1 MSLKE
6 IARSASQSIK
16 SATADSDGQ
25 ATLDV
30 IEKYLDEQTS
40 SDTDNSTQNSGDN
53 AIDKLS
59 TELIALFGQTGIPLK
74 DAAAVSSSPEAV
86 LTHNQHFLIL
96 CFVHHLLPIL
106 KSPRIF
112 QDWWEPVLKPI
123 LTTAPYTDQIK
134 KEAREIVSDCLIA
147 EQKQCR
153 KNPAAEPKYC
163 RFIVDQYLAWAESYH
178 QREEINLEELENST
192 GKDETDRMKMQHQA
206 LLDLEQDEWSKNLK
220 IILLTLGADQPKP
233 FFMLLNEYFL
243 SSKHRLQVVY
253 LLSEFMIRKRT
264 HLHEILETAL
274 FNSMLQ
280 SLMYDNSTT
289 LIAISVTNMIM
300 LLPRICTSLPPFLP
314 KLFYIFARALCWDQ
328 LRDMRKNKSPKGY
341 TPEDK
346 GNSQQ
351 EHDNWDC
358 VDYTFSKLSAPPSNP
373 QTGPF
378 FTSLYGLYPCNF
390 LRFLHKPYGYFKTN
404 GFNLPEEF
412 DEETFRTRTMLQ
424 VTRHMLHP
432 NLVSMDPETEL
443 TDRSRWMKME
453 PPDVIAQIMSLDLTN
468 AASRV
473 AFSAGNEREHY
484 QPQDLLDETLWVQTG
499 NITRLDKDVLAPEK
513 SILKEKDN
521 EEDNEG
527 TKGHEDE
534 NNETC
539 VETLEET
546 CEDVS
551 KEANAENEVI
561 DENNQFKPSISE
573 CEANEVTKPTQST
586 STSTKSKSKPKPKP
600 KPMIS
605 NIIQV
610 HRALKSGVE
619 VLVGDDIWDAG
630 LERLSSPPPSGVNTP
645 QLEDHGV
652 ASHTQNSEVPKD
664 NCPNLPETRHLVA
677 ALKREVLLLR
687 NELNFEL
694 FLKQQH
700 LQHIGRLHREH
711 VLDSSVEAE
720 RQQLYNT
727 TRMLKAQLKQTTDT
741 LEKLKLESAMTKQK
755 HIKWEDEQ
763 SSKLRG
769 YREMRKDWKHQ
780 ADAAQLQLAEYERLL
795 AEQKTQLEEARQK
808 AFNLENE
815 LSTIQPELER
825 MSEYEHRVEQLT
837 QQMLLW
843 EEDTADL
850 EKQKQYIDHLLSQ
863 SWSMEELVT
872 SLQTEN
878 RALEDKKSQW
888 EDEINSLGQKIKEY
902 QMKLKTNVS
911 IDDKSEKLSHKREI
925 DELYTAMR
933 ALQERVQTLE
943 MERMEWEAQKE
954 VLNHTDK
961 SEHKV
966 DPASETEDPQSPV
979 LIEPTSTLT
988 HEMIDITPI
997 SDSDDE

>member
-1 MSLKE
+1 MGLKE

-16 SATADSDGQ
+16 NATADSDGQ

-40 SDTDNSTQNSGDN
+40 SGTDNPAQSPGDN

-59 TELIALFGQTGIPLK
+59 TELIALFGQTAIPLK

-86 LTHNQHFLIL
+86 LTHNQHYLIL

-112 QDWWEPVLKPI
+112 QDWWDPVLKPI

-134 KEAREIVSDCLIA
+134 KEAREIVSDCLIV
-147 EQKQCR
+147 EQQQCR
-153 KNPAAEPKYC
+153 KNPLAEPKYC

-178 QREEINLEELENST
+178 EREEINLEELEKST
-192 GKDETDRMKMQHQA
+192 GINETDRMKMQHQA

-220 IILLTLGADQPKP
+220 VILLTLGADQPKP

-243 SSKHRLQVVY
+243 SSKHRLQIVY
-253 LLSEFMIRKRT
+253 LLSEFMLRKRT
-264 HLHEILETAL
+264 HLHEILETPL

-341 TPEDK
+341 TSEDRST
-346 GNSQQ
+346 SQQ

-390 LRFLHKPYGYFKTN
+390 LCFLHKPYGYFKTN
-404 GFNLPEEF
+404 DFNLPEEF

-473 AFSAGNEREHY
+473 AFSAGNERVNY
-484 QPQDLLDETLWVQTG
+484 QPQDLLDETLWAQTG
-499 NITRLDKDVLAPEK
+499 KLTRLSKDEAIPEE
-513 SILKEKDN
+513 KEKEEEVEKN
-521 EEDNEG
+521 ESD
-527 TKGHEDE
+527 
-534 NNETC
+534 
-539 VETLEET
+539 VETLEHTPEEENT
-546 CEDVS
+546 E
-551 KEANAENEVI
+551 EINAEKVNGDSQ
-561 DENNQFKPSISE
+561 DETPNTEEEEEEEEDGAIKLN
-573 CEANEVTKPTQST
+573 PTQNI
-586 STSTKSKSKPKPKP
+586 KP

-630 LERLSSPPPSGVNTP
+630 LERLSSPPLSGVNTP
-645 QLEDHGV
+645 RLEDHAV
-652 ASHTQNSEVPKD
+652 STNTTNSEISKEAPK
-664 NCPNLPETRHLVA
+664 NLPETRHLVA

-741 LEKLKLESAMTKQK
+741 LEKLKMESAMTKQK

-763 SSKLRG
+763 SGKLRG
-769 YREMRKDWKHQ
+769 YREMRKDWQHQ
-780 ADAAQLQLAEYERLL
+780 ADAAQLQLTEYERLL

-808 AFNLENE
+808 AFDLENE
-815 LSTIQPELER
+815 LSIIQPELER

-850 EKQKQYIDHLLSQ
+850 KKQKQYIDQLLSQ
-863 SWSMEELVT
+863 SWSMEELVA
-872 SLQTEN
+872 SLQAEN
-878 RALEDKKSQW
+878 RELEGKKSQR
-888 EDEINSLGQKIKEY
+888 EEEINTLGRKIKEY

-911 IDDKSEKLSHKREI
+911 IDDKSERVSHKREI

-943 MERMEWEAQKE
+943 VR
-954 VLNHTDK
+954 
-961 SEHKV
+961 S
-966 DPASETEDPQSPV
+966 
-979 LIEPTSTLT
+979 I
-988 HEMIDITPI
+988 
-997 SDSDDE
+997 